1 MLNFD
6 WMLSKNVE
14 NVKST
19 PNHTY
24 KRYNHVETPNC
35 LFGFATTQKVE
46 RSKYNT
52 IDGIPLT
59 TIFIS
64 VLISDNKWNSLI
76 SLRKKKQRWYTSKTQ
91 IAHESR
97 SQPKKQNSINI
108 QSHIKLAVAKIYI
121 RIEFLIEISFLYFCL
136 SFSLSLFFCFPIVC
150 FVSIACFVLNQ
161 DSWSHGA
168 NAKKIEVIRCRFR
181 N

>member
-1 MLNFD
+1 
-6 WMLSKNVE
+6 MLSKNVE

-35 LFGFATTQKVE
+35 LFGFATTEKVE

-76 SLRKKKQRWYTSKTQ
+76 SLRKKSNGDTLLK
-91 IAHESR
+91 HESR

-108 QSHIKLAVAKIYI
+108 QSHIKRAVAKIYI
-121 RIEFLIEISFLYFCL
+121 RIEFLIEFLFCI
-136 SFSLSLFFCFPIVC
+136 FVCLSLFPSFS
-150 FVSIACFVLNQ
+150 VSLSYSLFRSHAL
-161 DSWSHGA
+161 SRSHGA

>member
-1 MLNFD
+1 
-6 WMLSKNVE
+6 MLSKNVE

-35 LFGFATTQKVE
+35 LFGFATTEKVE

-76 SLRKKKQRWYTSKTQ
+76 SLRKKSNGDTLLK
-91 IAHESR
+91 HESHTNR
-97 SQPKKQNSINI
+97 VHSQKKKKQNSINI

-121 RIEFLIEISFLYFCL
+121 RIEFLIEFLFCI
-136 SFSLSLFFCFPIVC
+136 FVCLSLFPSFS
-150 FVSIACFVLNQ
+150 VSLSYSLFRSHAL
-161 DSWSHGA
+161 SRSHGA

>member
-35 LFGFATTQKVE
+35 LFGFATTEKVE

-108 QSHIKLAVAKIYI
+108 QSHIKRAVAKIYI
-121 RIEFLIEISFLYFCL
+121 RIEFLIEFLFCI
-136 SFSLSLFFCFPIVC
+136 FVCLSLFPSFS
-150 FVSIACFVLNQ
+150 VSLTYSLFRSHAL
-161 DSWSHGA
+161 SRSHGA

>member
-1 MLNFD
+1 
-6 WMLSKNVE
+6 MLSKNVE

-35 LFGFATTQKVE
+35 LFGFATTEKVE

-52 IDGIPLT
+52 IDGIPFT

-76 SLRKKKQRWYTSKTQ
+76 SLRKKKNNGDTLLK
-91 IAHESR
+91 HKSR
-97 SQPKKQNSINI
+97 SQPKNKI
-108 QSHIKLAVAKIYI
+108 Q
-121 RIEFLIEISFLYFCL
+121 
-136 SFSLSLFFCFPIVC
+136 
-150 FVSIACFVLNQ
+150 
-161 DSWSHGA
+161 
-168 NAKKIEVIRCRFR
+168 
-181 N
+181 